1 MNDEADS
8 PQVGTREYW
17 RLGHRRP
24 WWQWNVLTLFAM
36 LFALIWARELIP
48 LSQTATWMLCIAVLG
63 AWSIG
68 PALIL
73 GPPIRFDRSEDNERS
88 PAEPWPVFFAASMGM
103 LGGVF
108 YYGGATAGMLC
119 ILAMIFILAAAL
131 SPRK

>member
-1 MNDEADS
+1 
-8 PQVGTREYW
+8 
-17 RLGHRRP
+17 
-24 WWQWNVLTLFAM
+24 
-36 LFALIWARELIP
+36 
-48 LSQTATWMLCIAVLG
+48 MLCIAVLG

-108 YYGGATAGMLC
+108 YYGGAMAGMLC